1 MRLNE
6 NLVNLLKDL
15 EGRVDEADK
24 KVINEALQD
33 VRILFLSNML
43 NSRRRKNSLTSALI

>member
-1 MRLNE
+1 MRLNQ

-15 EGRVDEADK
+15 EGRVGEADK

-33 VRILFLSNML
+33 VRIPRSSTILS
-43 NSRRRKNSLTSALI
+43 

>member
-1 MRLNE
+1 MRLNQ

-24 KVINEALQD
+24 KVINEALKD
-33 VRILFLSNML
+33 VRIPCLSTIL
-43 NSRRRKNSLTSALI
+43 

>member
-33 VRILFLSNML
+33 VRTPCLPSHAQFMTWEKI
-43 NSRRRKNSLTSALI
+43 